1 MSTVHGKNQDYWTI
15 RAMQKHGGSFVQA
28 LGTAAE
34 RADDSNL
41 SKIKETWPEYW
52 SEYEGL
58 GEELQVTRGEA

>member
-1 MSTVHGKNQDYWTI
+1 
-15 RAMQKHGGSFVQA
+15 MQKHGGSFVQA